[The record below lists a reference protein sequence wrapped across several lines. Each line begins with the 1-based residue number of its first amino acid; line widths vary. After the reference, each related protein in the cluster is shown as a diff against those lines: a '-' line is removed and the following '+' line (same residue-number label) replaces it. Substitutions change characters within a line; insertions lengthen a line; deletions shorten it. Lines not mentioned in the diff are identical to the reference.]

1 MAKNH
6 IDYVKQRNGV
16 YQYVRRVP
24 ASVIAD
30 PQALAKIF
38 DGKKVFRKSLKTKD
52 KTEAFA
58 SASIINQQFDKA
70 VENAL
75 AKSGAEVPATSTLR
89 PPNVHDCGL
98 IAKTVRDR
106 MYRFWGPRIINAA
119 VNDDAD
125 DELQWQLEK
134 EIEDIAK
141 DEKERSNGSRKATD
155 IEITETDEIIA
166 EFGLDAAKGTPAYA
180 MVLSAVREGKLEGR
194 KGVQDMFDDKF
205 LPSDTNSTLIKK
217 YDATQPIDGKPRLLS
232 EVMKYQDQKSDYS
245 PKTLAKRARSFQ
257 AFQEVNGDQYIHAIE
272 RKNIIDFVEEI
283 SGRNVG
289 NTGRP
294 VSAQTVQSYISPISS
309 AIDYAISHNWRD
321 GPNPAASLKIE
332 SFTTKQRNT
341 TTPDKQRFHDYQ
353 LKELFSHPW
362 FSGCESLK
370 RSNQSGKLLLN
381 DSRFWVP
388 IVALYTGTRAAELG
402 GLKITDVKFQPVP
415 HFIIQANEY
424 RGVKSGEKR
433 LVPLLDALQNLGFV
447 EYLKKIEKSGADR
460 VFPDWIANRTEI
472 AGQEVWQW
480 ANGNIIRAFNRSV
493 VKKLFP
499 IASKETRSPLSFH
512 SLRGSFKK
520 LMYETNQIVLADQ
533 VIGHKMEKL
542 NQRYL
547 GSFDIVELYQAF
559 HKLNYD
565 NVEIPHRTSSNCFDP
580 VIRS

>member
-16 YQYVRRVP
+16 FQYVRRVP

-30 PQALAKIF
+30 PPALEKAF
-38 DGKKVFRKSLKTKD
+38 NGKKVFRKSLKTKD

-58 SASIINQQFDKA
+58 SASIVNQQFERA
-70 VENAL
+70 VESAL
-75 AKSGAEVPATSTLR
+75 ANSSITAPEKSTLR
-89 PPNVHDCGL
+89 PPNAHDCGL

-106 MYRFWGPRIINAA
+106 MFRFWASRIVSAA
-119 VNDDAD
+119 DNDDAD

-134 EIEDIAK
+134 EIEEIAK
-141 DEKERSNGSRKATD
+141 DEAKRSTGSRKGTD
-155 IEITETDEIIA
+155 REISETNDLIA
-166 EFGLDAAKGTPAYA
+166 EFGLDAPRGTPAYA
-180 MVLSAVREGKLEGR
+180 VVLSALREGKLEGR
-194 KGVQDMFDDKF
+194 KGVQDMFEDKF
-205 LPSDTNSTLIKK
+205 FPSDTESTLIKK
-217 YDATQPIDGKPRLLS
+217 YDAAQPIDGKPRLLS
-232 EVMKYQDQKSDYS
+232 EVMSYQDQKSDYS
-245 PKTLAKRARSFQ
+245 PKTLVKRARSLQ
-257 AFQEVNGDQYIHAIE
+257 AFQEVSGDKYIHAIE
-272 RKNIIDFVEEI
+272 RKDIVDFVEEI
-283 SGRNVG
+283 SGRTVG

-294 VSAQTVQSYISPISS
+294 VSAETVQSYVSPISS
-309 AIDYAISHNWRD
+309 ALEYAISHNWID

-332 SFTTKQRNT
+332 SFTTKQRNAN
-341 TTPDKQRFHDYQ
+341 TPDKQRFHDYQ
-353 LKELFSHPW
+353 LIELFSHPW
-362 FSGCESLK
+362 FSGCQSLK
-370 RSNQSGKLLLN
+370 RSNQPGKLLLN

-388 IVALYTGTRAAELG
+388 IVALYTGARAAELG
-402 GLKITDVKFQPVP
+402 GLKITDIKFQPVP

-447 EYLKKIEKSGADR
+447 DYFKKMEKSGADR

-480 ANGNIIRAFNRSV
+480 ANGNIIRAFNRSLV
-493 VKKLFP
+493 QKLFP
-499 IASKETRSPLSFH
+499 IASNETRSPLSFH

-547 GSFDIVELYQAF
+547 GTFDIVELYDAF
-559 HKLNYD
+559 HEIDYSFLN
-565 NVEIPHRTSSNCFDP
+565 ILPR
-580 VIRS
+580 